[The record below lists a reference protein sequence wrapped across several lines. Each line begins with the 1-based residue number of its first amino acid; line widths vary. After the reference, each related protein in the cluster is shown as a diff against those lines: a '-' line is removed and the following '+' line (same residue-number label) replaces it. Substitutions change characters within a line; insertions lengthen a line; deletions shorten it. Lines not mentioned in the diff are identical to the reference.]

1 MIPEKKNL
9 FLVNVSI
16 LYALTTPKNQRLS
29 GVFSG
34 YKMGTLARNNGLK
47 CEKEYELFYGQNCL
61 GKHLVRVHTRITSIM
76 KTYNLIVTATVN
88 FIDIRNLIIQCV
100 KQIFLQS
107 NFRIMNDFYNIIIY
121 QSYFLMSY

>member
-1 MIPEKKNL
+1 
-9 FLVNVSI
+9 
-16 LYALTTPKNQRLS
+16 
-29 GVFSG
+29 
-34 YKMGTLARNNGLK
+34 MGTLARNNGLK

-61 GKHLVRVHTRITSIM
+61 GKHLVRVNTRITSIM

-107 NFRIMNDFYNIIIY
+107 NFRIMNDFYNIIMY
-121 QSYFLMSY
+121 QSYFLMNY